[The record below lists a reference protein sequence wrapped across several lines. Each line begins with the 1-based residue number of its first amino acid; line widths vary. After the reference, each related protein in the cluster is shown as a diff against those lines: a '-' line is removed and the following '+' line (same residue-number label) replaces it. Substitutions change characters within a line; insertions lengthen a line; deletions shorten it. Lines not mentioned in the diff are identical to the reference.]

1 MLRQD
6 LSAQQ
11 KGADPSLE
19 QKDALPGEYAP
30 CTFVRFCEIFGI
42 FWNEHS
48 IHHNTINT
56 PLRPLRQI
64 AAELRQNCGRI
75 AAELRQNGYTT
86 QRYRETHRARC
97 QETSDEKVT
106 EAGSNGLD
114 FVDLC

>member
-6 LSAQQ
+6 PSAQQ

-19 QKDALPGEYAP
+19 QKDALPGEYAQ
-30 CTFVRFCEIFGI
+30 CTFVRFCEIFEI
-42 FWNEHS
+42 FWNEYTQYIS

-56 PLRPLRQI
+56 PLRQI
-64 AAELRQNCGRI
+64 AAELRQD
-75 AAELRQNGYTT
+75 GYTT

>member
-6 LSAQQ
+6 PSAQQ

-19 QKDALPGEYAP
+19 QKDALPGEYAQ
-30 CTFVRFCEIFGI
+30 CTFVRFCEIFEI
-42 FWNEHS
+42 FWNEYTQYIS
-48 IHHNTINT
+48 MHHNTINT
-56 PLRPLRQI
+56 PLRQI
-64 AAELRQNCGRI
+64 AAELRQD
-75 AAELRQNGYTT
+75 GYTT

-106 EAGSNGLD
+106 EEAGSNGLD

>member
-6 LSAQQ
+6 PSAQQ

-19 QKDALPGEYAP
+19 QKDALPGEYAQ

-42 FWNEHS
+42 FWNEYTQYIS

-56 PLRPLRQI
+56 PLRQI
-64 AAELRQNCGRI
+64 AAELRQD
-75 AAELRQNGYTT
+75 GYTT